1 MAELDEIKRAF
12 NAAGGD
18 SAIFVNREIAH
29 LAASGHNLLSRRE
42 IHGVRMNA
50 QETPGG
56 ISACVIVERDA
67 RIKNPVHLCFGVL
80 REVGIQKIKIDLKM
94 EEHAVAAFIAHC
106 FFPSAK
112 EVQHSMDAVMEIGHG
127 AQMDYIEGHY
137 HGPFGGASVFPKA
150 GVKVGPYGRYF
161 SDFSLTTGRVGT
173 LAIDYRI
180 EADDYAVAQ
189 TTARVFGHVNDK
201 INITEQVVLA
211 GRASRGLV
219 KIRAAM
225 EDEAC
230 AEVIG
235 MTEGRAEGARGH
247 VDCMEIVKDRAVA
260 TAIPSVKVTHP
271 LAKVTHEAA
280 IGSVDKKQLETL
292 MAHGLSPEQAVNMIV
307 SGLLR

>member
-12 NAAGGD
+12 SAAGGD

-29 LAASGHNLLSRRE
+29 LAASGHDLLSRRE
-42 IHGVRMNA
+42 IRGIRMDA
-50 QETPGG
+50 QETPEG

-67 RIKNPVHLCFGVL
+67 RIENPVHLCFGVL
-80 REVGIQKIKIDLKM
+80 REVGIQRIRMVLKL

-112 EVQHSMDAVMEIGHG
+112 EVQHTMDAVIEIGHG

-137 HGPFGGASVFPKA
+137 HGPFGGASVHPKA
-150 GVKVGPYGRYF
+150 VVRVGPYGRYF

-173 LAIDYRI
+173 LNIDYRV
-180 EADDYAVAQ
+180 EADDYAVAE
-189 TTARVFGHVNDK
+189 TTARVFGHATDK
-201 INITEQVVLA
+201 INIREQVVLA
-211 GRASRGLV
+211 GKASRGLV

-225 EDEAC
+225 EDEAS

>member
-12 NAAGGD
+12 SAAGGD
-18 SAIFVNREIAH
+18 SAIFANREIAH
-29 LAASGHNLLSRRE
+29 LAASGHDLVSRRE
-42 IHGVRMNA
+42 IRGLSMDA
-50 QETPGG
+50 QETPEG
-56 ISACVIVERDA
+56 ISARVIVERGA
-67 RIKNPVHLCFGVL
+67 RIENPVHLCFGVL
-80 REVGIQKIKIDLKM
+80 REVGTQRIKIVLKM
-94 EEHAVAAFIAHC
+94 GDHAVAVFIAHC

-112 EVQHSMDAVMEIGHG
+112 EVQHTMDAVIEIGHG
-127 AQMDYIEGHY
+127 ARMDYVEGHY

-150 GVKVGPYGRYF
+150 VVRVGPHGWYF
-161 SDFSLTTGRVGT
+161 SDFSLTTGRVGA
-173 LAIDYRI
+173 LNIDYRV
-180 EADDYAVAQ
+180 EADDYAVAE
-189 TTARVFGHVNDK
+189 TTARVFGHVTDK
-201 INITEQVVLA
+201 INIREQVVLA
-211 GRASRGLV
+211 GKASRGLV

-225 EDEAC
+225 EDEAS

-292 MAHGLSPEQAVNMIV
+292 MAHGLSPEQAINMIV
-307 SGLLR
+307 SRLLR